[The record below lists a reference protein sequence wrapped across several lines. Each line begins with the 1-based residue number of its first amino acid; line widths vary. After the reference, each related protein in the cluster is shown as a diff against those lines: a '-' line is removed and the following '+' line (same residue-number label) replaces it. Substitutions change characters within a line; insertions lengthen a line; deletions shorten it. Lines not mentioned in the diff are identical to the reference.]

1 MLIFDQ
7 GAQYYRKFLEVPL
20 VNELHIHII
29 PTAPG
34 VSGKV
39 HHGCEVEQS
48 WFFTRETA
56 NSDVSN
62 CWT

>member
-7 GAQYYRKFLEVPL
+7 GAQYYRKFLEVPS

-48 WFFTRETA
+48 
-56 NSDVSN
+56 
-62 CWT
+62 